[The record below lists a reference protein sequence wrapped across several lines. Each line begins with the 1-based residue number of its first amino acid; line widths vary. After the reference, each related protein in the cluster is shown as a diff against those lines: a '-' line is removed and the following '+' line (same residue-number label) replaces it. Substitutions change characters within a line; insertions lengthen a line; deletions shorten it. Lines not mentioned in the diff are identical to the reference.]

1 MINGERRGLSLVE
14 KEGHIF
20 DWGVK
25 EEVKTGRK
33 WRIQNLEKK
42 KWPQVFGRWFSNA
55 EGRTFFPQK

>member
-1 MINGERRGLSLVE
+1 MAKALINGERRGLSLVE

-42 KWPQVFGRWFSNA
+42 MASSVWKVV
-55 EGRTFFPQK
+55 

>member
-42 KWPQVFGRWFSNA
+42 MASSVWKVV
-55 EGRTFFPQK
+55 